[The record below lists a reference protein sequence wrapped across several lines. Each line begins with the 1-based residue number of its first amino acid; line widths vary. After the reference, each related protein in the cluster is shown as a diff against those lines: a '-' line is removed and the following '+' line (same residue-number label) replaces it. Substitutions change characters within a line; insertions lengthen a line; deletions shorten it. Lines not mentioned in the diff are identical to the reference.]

1 VEVVT
6 AGRNP
11 AVLDRRLRKPLHQGG
26 ALWPIRIIGRLGIAD
41 LESLHAG
48 DRRRV
53 KQNLQIANVLVD
65 ARVRQH
71 AHATRIMEKHDRFLD
86 HTARTLWSLG
96 TLGGLAAGATG
107 LAASQEV
114 KITDQNVEQAMLI
127 HGLGNVIV
135 TLGAASM
142 LGFRAKHRPTITSAF
157 VALGAVAA
165 TLFTGWL
172 GGELVYARGVGV
184 KRMAAAQGEGV
195 KDSPEL
201 VTRESP
207 SRFLKDVANGFVWA
221 MRGAK
226 KVATGEERLTR
237 RALSLGA

>member
-1 VEVVT
+1 MAIRLHELHPTLIHAPLGLLPVA
-6 AGRNP
+6 AG
-11 AVLDRRLRKPLHQGG
+11 LDLVC
-26 ALWPIRIIGRLGIAD
+26 AL
-41 LESLHAG
+41 
-48 DRRRV
+48 
-53 KQNLQIANVLVD
+53 
-65 ARVRQH
+65 
-71 AHATRIMEKHDRFLD
+71 KHDRFLD